1 MSRVGFTKKHKA
13 SPKQLMFIGVSL
25 IVLFIVM
32 EFLFVMGVLPN
43 VSFAPHLIGYA
54 LSTGGMMLAL
64 VGFVSDYKS
73 KNDKER

>member
-1 MSRVGFTKKHKA
+1 MSPVGFTKKRKS

-32 EFLFVMGVLPN
+32 EFLFVLGVLPN

-54 LSTGGMMLAL
+54 LSTGGMFLAL
-64 VGFVSDYKS
+64 IGFVSDYK
-73 KNDKER
+73 DKRNQDH